1 MFQKR
6 TSQFLTQS
14 SNSIP
19 DLLTSQIYSETLLKI
34 KKLEN
39 HKSLGCIFGS
49 IDRKHSSHL
58 AALLLAVK

>member
-14 SNSIP
+14 SNSIH

-39 HKSLGCIFGS
+39 HKSLDVFSG
-49 IDRKHSSHL
+49 
-58 AALLLAVK
+58 ALTENIHHT